1 MDVNIQRSRSND
13 ISVFSY
19 IFRNMKS
26 VIKKSVTIK
35 DKKTEDLEQQI
46 VDQEDRHKRRR
57 LTLLRGKYQ
66 RGMKMLYNQSV
77 EIEKL

>member
-1 MDVNIQRSRSND
+1 MVLLIKMNGCKHSEESK
-13 ISVFSY
+13 
-19 IFRNMKS
+19 NMKS

-66 RGMKMLYNQSV
+66 RGMKMLYNQLV